1 MNYFNQTP
9 KALAVLLVF
18 LAGACKPRQ
27 RAGDETRAAYAGS
40 WKIIRAA
47 RNLYDITAGCD
58 FGRSLI
64 TLNADGTYTVDK
76 TALFAVTGDGDW
88 SVRKQPAGD
97 IIVLQPERTTPARA
111 YEMQADT
118 TGDAGNIIA
127 QFTTAGSNTY
137 QYLLKKIAPKEKDK
151 P

>member
-1 MNYFNQTP
+1 MNYLNQHR
-9 KALAVLLVF
+9 KGLALLLVF
-18 LAGACKPRQ
+18 LAGACKPEQ
-27 RAGDETRAAYAGS
+27 RTGDKTTAAYAGS

-58 FGRSLI
+58 YGRSLI
-64 TLNADGTYTVDK
+64 TLNTDGTYTVDK
-76 TALFAVTGDGDW
+76 TALFAVTRNGDW

-97 IIVLQPERTTPARA
+97 IIILQPGGTTPARA
-111 YEMQADT
+111 YEMQSDT

-127 QFTTAGSNTY
+127 KFTTASSNTY
-137 QYLLKKIAPKEKDK
+137 QYLLKKIAPKEIDK